1 MCGGH
6 LSDVSWPAGAQPVL
20 LRPPSTAGLYTHLQT
35 DTPAQTG
42 ALPDQNRGNDKSG
55 AWLTITPNPNPIC
68 VN

>member
-42 ALPDQNRGNDKSG
+42 ALPDQNRGND
-55 AWLTITPNPNPIC
+55 TINL
-68 VN
+68 VLG